1 MAIEEKTEITESEW
15 EVMRVVWTLE
25 KATSKDII
33 QVLQEKKDWKPATAK
48 TFIGRLV
55 KKGILNTEPKG
66 NKYIYSAA
74 ISEEDS
80 VKSVTDRLFDQICSK
95 GVGKTIAD
103 MIAEVTLSHKDI
115 ELLETALEK
124 KKDEAVDEVAC
135 NCVPGQCKCREN
147 HNMNC

>member
-33 QVLQEKKDWKPATAK
+33 HVLQEKKDWKPATAK

-95 GVGKTIAD
+95 AVGKTIAD
-103 MIAEVTLSHKDI
+103 MIAEATLSYKDI

>member
-1 MAIEEKTEITESEW
+1 MAIEEKIEITESEW
-15 EVMRVVWTLE
+15 EIMRVVWTLE

-33 QVLQEKKDWKPATAK
+33 QVLQDKKDWKPATAK

-55 KKGILNTEPKG
+55 KKGMLNTEPKG

-74 ISEEDS
+74 FSEEDS

-95 GVGKTIAD
+95 EVGKTIAD
-103 MIAEVTLSHKDI
+103 MIAGATLSHKDI
-115 ELLETALEK
+115 ELLQTVLDK

-135 NCVPGQCKCREN
+135 NCMPGQCKCRDN
-147 HNMNC
+147 HNMN

>member
-15 EVMRVVWTLE
+15 EIMRVVWTLE

-33 QVLQEKKDWKPATAK
+33 QVLQEKRDWKPATAK

-95 GVGKTIAD
+95 AVGKTIAD
-103 MIAEVTLSHKDI
+103 MIAEATLSHKDI

-124 KKDEAVDEVAC
+124 KNDEAVNEVAC
-135 NCVPGQCKCREN
+135 NCVPGQRKCREN